1 MQGLFVARPG
11 KPTVYPSLLEKIM
24 ETVHRE
30 TIAVLDQLQPDK
42 ARRDKALSSTQTH
55 GLEPWRDNRCARPA
69 PVRQS

>member
-30 TIAVLDQLQPDK
+30 TIAVLDQLQLDK
-42 ARRDKALSSTQTH
+42 ARRDKAWSRKQAH
-55 GLEPWRDNRCARPA
+55 GI
-69 PVRQS
+69 

>member
-11 KPTVYPSLLEKIM
+11 KPISDSLLEKIM

-55 GLEPWRDNRCARPA
+55 GIEPWRDNRCARPA
-69 PVRQS
+69 STSQS